1 MESNLQNIT
10 KFKHDKRN
18 FNMFQ
23 HVSLNSVDRLLP
35 VELDKFYQVE
45 ATARIDFSGGWSD
58 TPPITYEI
66 GGAVVTGS
74 LLVDGKVN
82 ISKND
87 FIL

>member
-10 KFKHDKRN
+10 IFKHVKRN
-18 FNMFQ
+18 FYMFQ
-23 HVSLNSVDRLLP
+23 HVSLNPVDRLP